1 MDPVESIALWAA
13 LFIGTHLLISSS
25 LVRPRLIAAVGE
37 QPYRGIYSLVS
48 FGTLIPLV
56 VVFAHHK
63 HSGPMLWYQRNDA
76 SIRGI
81 VFVTMLIAFVLLVS
95 GLVTPS
101 PASMGAPAG
110 SVQPPR
116 GLLKV
121 TRHPSFVGFVL
132 FGLAHILVNAW
143 LGDVIFFGTFP
154 ALGILGGRHQDAR
167 KLSQLGKGYRDFMAV
182 TSFFPGAALFSGR
195 QKWESSDMPWMAIG
209 VGAVLTIIVILVHPW
224 LFGGQP
230 LGLTLLHTGSR
241 VNFSLLVPLPFQ
253 ARG

>member
-13 LFIGTHLLISSS
+13 LFIGSHLLISSS
-25 LVRPRLIAAVGE
+25 LVRPRLIAAVGD
-37 QPYRGIYSLVS
+37 QRYRAIYSIVS
-48 FGTLIPLV
+48 FGTLIPLI

-63 HSGPMLWYQRNDA
+63 HSGPMLWYERNDG

-81 VFVTMLIAFVLLVS
+81 VFVMMLIAFVFLVS

-110 SVQPPR
+110 GVQPPH
-116 GLLKV
+116 GMLKV

-143 LGDVIFFGTFP
+143 VGDVIFFGTFP
-154 ALGILGGRHQDAR
+154 VLGVLGGWHQDAR
-167 KLSQLGKGYRDFMAV
+167 KLSQLGKDYRAFMAV
-182 TSFFPGAALFSGR
+182 TSFFPGFALFSRR
-195 QKWESSDMPWMAIG
+195 QQWESSDMPWMAIA
-209 VGAVLTIIVILVHPW
+209 VGAALTIIVVFVHPW

-230 LGLTLLHTGSR
+230 IRL
-241 VNFSLLVPLPFQ
+241 Q
-253 ARG
+253 